1 MSLDGTQEVI
11 AMLTRENARFAIE
24 LQNLGKA
31 HNELAKWVNDLTQE
45 IKTLHF
51 KVENL
56 ELREKNK
63 EDK

>member
-11 AMLTRENARFAIE
+11 AMLTRENARFAVE
-24 LQNLGKA
+24 LQKIGKA

-45 IKTLHF
+45 VKTLHF

-56 ELREKNK
+56 EVKIKN
-63 EDK
+63 E